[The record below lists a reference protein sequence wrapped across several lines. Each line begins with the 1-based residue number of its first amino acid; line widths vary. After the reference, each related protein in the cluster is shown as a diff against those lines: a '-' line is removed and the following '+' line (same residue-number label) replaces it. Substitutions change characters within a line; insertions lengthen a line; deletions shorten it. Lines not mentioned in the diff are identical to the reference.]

1 MPETN
6 LPDRHESPE
15 ERLQRRRAR
24 RWKRRAR
31 IVAPFLGVSA
41 LLATLAI
48 SVDLIEYQPQP
59 AKQRLSDRPMPAAVT
74 QPRSALAIAPRAS
87 VSATS
92 VVTPAPLVGSQPL
105 EVTLMPG
112 QDRASA
118 EADRDF
124 APPQRPYAMRGQR

>member
-15 ERLQRRRAR
+15 ERMQRRRAR

-59 AKQRLSDRPMPAAVT
+59 AKKRLSDRPLPAAVT
-74 QPRSALAIAPRAS
+74 EPRAAQAIPLRAS
-87 VSATS
+87 VSTAS
-92 VVTPAPLVGSQPL
+92 VVTPEPLVGSQPL
-105 EVTLMPG
+105 DVRLMPG
-112 QDRASA
+112 GDEASA
-118 EADRDF
+118 QPDRDF
-124 APPQRPYAMRGQR
+124 APPRRPYALRDQR